1 MAGSWFLDME
11 GDDMARRAQHT
22 EGVRLTVFAPRA
34 RLLTEEEIRALPA
47 DKREAASAAGTEG
60 VWLEVLCSRE
70 ECLSDK
76 RGIAVPVQGVTEQER
91 ASLSGKQEKGFW
103 LNLFCPEDSCVLDQ
117 SSDVP

>member
-1 MAGSWFLDME
+1 ME

-22 EGVRLTVFAPRA
+22 EGVRLTVFAPGA
-34 RLLTEEEIRALPA
+34 RLLTEEEIRALPG
-47 DKREAASAAGTEG
+47 DKREAAAAAATDG
-60 VWLEVLCSRE
+60 VWLEVPCSRE

-76 RGIAVPVQGVTEQER
+76 QGIAVPVRGITEKER

-103 LNLFCPEDSCVLDQ
+103 LNLFCPEDSCVLQQ